1 MNNQNF
7 IFQKV
12 AQDEKSINDKE
23 NSKSRKNKQGDQYLK
38 LPDASAQDIC
48 SSLTTSTSNVYC
60 SDTSI
65 SKM

>member
-1 MNNQNF
+1 M
-7 IFQKV
+7 
-12 AQDEKSINDKE
+12 AHDEKSMNNKE
-23 NSKSRKNKQGDQYLK
+23 NSKSRKNKQDDQYLK

>member
-1 MNNQNF
+1 MSF

-12 AQDEKSINDKE
+12 AHDEKSINKKE
-23 NSKSRKNKQGDQYLK
+23 NSERRKNKQNEQYLK